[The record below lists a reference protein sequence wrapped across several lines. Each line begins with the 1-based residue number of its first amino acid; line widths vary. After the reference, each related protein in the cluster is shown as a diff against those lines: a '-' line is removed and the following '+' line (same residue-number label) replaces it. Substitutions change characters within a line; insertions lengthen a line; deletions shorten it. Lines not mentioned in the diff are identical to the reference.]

1 MVTVINVLEILISAA
16 VQNTNK
22 VILTIEKL
30 GLCVSSSS
38 A

>member
-1 MVTVINVLEILISAA
+1 MVSVINVLEIFISAA

-30 GLCVSSSS
+30 VLCVSSSS